1 MCLCFFSFFSHG
13 EKVTLFRV
21 KRKEIFLSQIVYY
34 SYLKK
39 TILFNEKLRKFIIF
53 ISMKASY
60 CFSFSNFNWF

>member
-39 TILFNEKLRKFIIF
+39 TILFNEMLKIHYFHFNESKLLFFFFKF
-53 ISMKASY
+53 
-60 CFSFSNFNWF
+60 